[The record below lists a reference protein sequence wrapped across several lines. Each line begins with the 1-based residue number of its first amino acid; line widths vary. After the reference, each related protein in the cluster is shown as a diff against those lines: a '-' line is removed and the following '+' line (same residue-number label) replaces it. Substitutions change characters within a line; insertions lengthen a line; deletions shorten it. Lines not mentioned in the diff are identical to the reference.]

1 MASRKKLEKTRNIG
15 FAAHIDAGKTTV
27 TERVLYYTGRTHRMG
42 EVHDGDTVMDWMQLE
57 QERGITI
64 TSAVTT
70 CMWRGHDVHIIDT
83 PGHVDFTIEV
93 ERALRVLDGVVV
105 VFSAVEGVEPQSET
119 VWHQADKYHVPKV
132 AFINK
137 MDRVG
142 ADFHGTVKM
151 MVDRLGTKPLL
162 IQIPL
167 GVESEFRGVIDLINF
182 KAIQWQEETLG
193 ASYGEAEI
201 PETYR
206 AEAEDFRARLI
217 EAVAETDENLTE
229 KYVEGKPITEP
240 EILTAIRKATVGM
253 KVVPVLCG
261 SALKNK
267 GIQPLLDAVVNY
279 LPSPLDIPGITGRN
293 PRTGKVET
301 RLADDNGPFAALAFK
316 VIMDQ
321 GRKMVYVRVY
331 SGDKKVGGEVY
342 NPRLSAKERISRI
355 FRMHANHR
363 ERIDEASTGDIIAVM
378 GLKGTTTGD
387 TLCDEAHPI
396 LLEPIDFYKPV
407 MSVAVEPKTNQDQD
421 KLNLSLEKLAEEDPT
436 FLVNFDEDTAQTIIS
451 GMGELHLDVLVA
463 RLLNEY
469 NLPVNVG
476 RPQVLYQET
485 IEKTVEQTGT
495 FLRQVDETRL
505 FGEVTLRISPQ
516 ERGQGIAFASSVS
529 REKLQG
535 EISEAIEEGVRDAVT
550 VGPLM
555 GFALTDVM
563 VELINVK
570 FDADNPSPM
579 ALKIASSNAV
589 REGCEKAQPVLLE
602 PIMATNVVVPE
613 EFMGEVIG
621 DLKSRQCDVES
632 ISPKGKVVHV
642 QARCP
647 LTRMFGYST
656 DLRSLSQGRGT
667 FSMQFSRYD
676 RGPSK

>member
-93 ERALRVLDGVVV
+93 ERALRILDGVVV

-119 VWHQADKYHVPKV
+119 VWHQADKYDVPKV

-167 GVESEFRGVIDLINF
+167 GVESGFRGVIDLINF

-331 SGDKKVGGEVY
+331 SGDKKVGGEAY
-342 NPRLSAKERISRI
+342 NPRLGAKERISRI

-436 FLVNFDEDTAQTIIS
+436 FLVKFDEDTAQTIIS
-451 GMGELHLDVLVA
+451 GMGELHLEVLVA

-476 RPQVLYQET
+476 RPQVLYRET
-485 IEKTVEQTGT
+485 IERTVEQTGT

-516 ERGQGIAFASSVS
+516 ERGQGIAFASSVP

-535 EISEAIEEGVRDAVT
+535 EIYEAIEEGVRDAVT

-579 ALKIASSNAV
+579 ALKMASSNAV

-632 ISPKGKVVHV
+632 ISPKGKVAHV

-667 FSMQFSRYD
+667 FSMQFARYD

>member
-1 MASRKKLEKTRNIG
+1 MASIRKLGKTRNIG
-15 FAAHIDAGKTTV
+15 FVAHIDAGKTTV

-57 QERGITI
+57 QQRGITI

-70 CMWRGHDVHIIDT
+70 CMWHGHDIHIIDT

-119 VWHQADKYHVPKV
+119 VWHQADKYNVPKI

-137 MDRVG
+137 MDRIG

-162 IQIPL
+162 IQLPL
-167 GVESEFRGVIDLINF
+167 GMENEFGGVVDLISL
-182 KAIQWQEETLG
+182 KALVWHEETLG
-193 ASYGEAEI
+193 ASYSELDIPQSYQAEVEA
-201 PETYR
+201 YR
-206 AEAEDFRARLI
+206 AHLV
-217 EAVAETDENLTE
+217 EAVAETDEVLTE
-229 KYVEGKPITEP
+229 KYLEGEPITES
-240 EILTAIRKATVGM
+240 EMVMAIRKATVGM
-253 KVVPVLCG
+253 KMVPVLCG

-279 LPSPLDIPGITGRN
+279 LPSPLEIPGVTGKN
-293 PRTGKVET
+293 PRTGESEA
-301 RLADDNGPFAALAFK
+301 RLPDDDEPFSALAFK
-316 VIMDQ
+316 VMMDQ

-331 SGDKKVGGEVY
+331 SGSIKVGAEAY
-342 NPRLSAKERISRI
+342 NPRLGRKERISRI

-363 ERIDEASTGDIIAVM
+363 ERINEASTGDILAVM

-387 TLCDEAHPI
+387 TLCDEAAPV

-407 MSVAVEPKTNQDQD
+407 MSVAVEPRTNQDQD

-436 FLVNFDEDTAQTIIS
+436 FIVNFDEDTAQTIIS
-451 GMGELHLDVLVA
+451 GMGELHLDVLVS
-463 RLLNEY
+463 RLQNEY

-476 RPQVLYQET
+476 RPQVVYRET
-485 IEKTVEQTGT
+485 IEKGVEQTGR

-505 FGEVTLRISPQ
+505 FGEVMLRISPQ
-516 ERGQGIAFASSVS
+516 ERGRGIEFISLVS
-529 REKLQG
+529 YEELPEG
-535 EISEAIEEGVRDAVT
+535 AYESIEEGVMDALT

-555 GFALTDVM
+555 GFPLVDM
-563 VELINVK
+563 RVEVVGVN
-570 FDADNPSPM
+570 FDADNPSLV
-579 ALKIASSNAV
+579 ALKMASSAAV
-589 REGCEKAQPVLLE
+589 REGCERAQPVLLE

-613 EFMGEVIG
+613 EFMGEVLG
-621 DLKSRQCDVES
+621 DLKSRQCNVDS
-632 ISPKGKVVHV
+632 IAPKGKVVHV
-642 QARCP
+642 QAFCP
-647 LTRMFGYST
+647 LTQMFGYST

-676 RGPSK
+676 RGPGK